1 VSVAAFTGSIT
12 GLVSHKG
19 ELWASTTG
27 GVLRWDA
34 AGRVRHFVW
43 SDGLPTLRCSGI
55 QVQSGQ
61 LIVLGSTS
69 SAWTG
74 TRFSPEKIK
83 LETPTKNLKYNGQT
97 LTVFPGRGLLVNGKP
112 FPFPPPTPNVSCAV
126 IDPEGKLSIGTTQ
139 GVFQLAGKSW
149 IRLAVPPG
157 GLPADAVNLVEVQNR
172 PIVAPREAPA
182 FAWDPKLRRPTATA
196 GKLWRTAVVWG
207 NRTIVRCA
215 DSKLV
220 EVGPSL
226 ETKPVG
232 FTLPRLGSTAIAVSG
247 KTLFV
252 AQHGGWSEFDIDGS
266 VRHRFDVPILNG
278 EPTTAISA
286 FGPYVAIGT
295 QRAGL
300 ILWDREQNRATHL
313 HEIHGL
319 RDDWIT
325 ALALDESG
333 GLLIGTFVGGLH
345 TLTNGKVKH
354 VGLAKGCITRLLPD
368 NSSVWVGSLTG
379 VYRWQNER
387 LTVHPGTKPIE
398 PDVTDLLLRDQTLWV
413 AAGGALH
420 ILSAKVNRSSGKQ

>member
-1 VSVAAFTGSIT
+1 MAAFTGSIT
-12 GLVSHKG
+12 GLISHKG

-34 AGRVRHFVW
+34 TGRVRHFVR
-43 SDGLPTLRCSGI
+43 SDGLPTLRCSGL
-55 QVQSGQ
+55 QVQSGK
-61 LIVLGSTS
+61 LIVLGSTHS
-69 SAWTG
+69 VWTG
-74 TRFSPEKIK
+74 TRFSPLKTK
-83 LETPTKNLKYNGQT
+83 SQLENPAKNLKYHGQS
-97 LTVFPGRGLLVNGKP
+97 LTIFPGRGLLTDGKP
-112 FPFPPPTPNVSCAV
+112 FPFPPPTPNVSCAIV
-126 IDPEGKLSIGTTQ
+126 DPKGKLSIGTTQ

-149 IRLAVPPG
+149 IRLAVPPN

-172 PIVAPREAPA
+172 PFVAPREAPA
-182 FAWDPKLRRPTATA
+182 FVWNPKLRRPTATA
-196 GKLWRTAVVWG
+196 IKLWRMAVVWG

-215 DSKLV
+215 DSKLI

-232 FTLPRLGSTAIAVSG
+232 FTLPRLGATAIAVSG
-247 KTLFV
+247 NTLFV
-252 AQHGGWSEFDIDGS
+252 AQHGGWSEFDVDGS

-278 EPTTAISA
+278 EPTTAICA

-300 ILWDREQNRATHL
+300 ILWNREKNQVTHL

-325 ALALDESG
+325 ALAPYGSG

-345 TLTNGKVKH
+345 SWSDEKLKP
-354 VGLAKGCITRLLPD
+354 VGLSNGCVTRLLPD
-368 NSSVWVGSLTG
+368 SSGVWVGSLTG

-387 LTVHPGTKPIE
+387 LTPHPASNLIE
-398 PDVTDLLLRDQTLWV
+398 PDVTDMLVRDQTLWV

-420 ILSAKVNRSSGKQ
+420 ILSAQVNSASGKQ